1 VSVEGKEWV
10 CGMPVREE
18 EMEQEKGGGGGE
30 GVWGGGPGGGWTS
43 NNTYWI
49 TRYQLTQGAPGRNC
63 KTSMLSYRAL
73 INSAF
78 IKP

>member
-30 GVWGGGPGGGWTS
+30 GVWGWGTGEGGLRIIRTGS
-43 NNTYWI
+43 RDI
-49 TRYQLTQGAPGRNC
+49 
-63 KTSMLSYRAL
+63 S
-73 INSAF
+73 
-78 IKP
+78 

>member
-1 VSVEGKEWV
+1 MG
-10 CGMPVREE
+10 VRDASE
-18 EMEQEKGGGGGE
+18 GGGDGAGKGRRRRRGCV
-30 GVWGGGPGGGWTS
+30 GVGDGGGWTS